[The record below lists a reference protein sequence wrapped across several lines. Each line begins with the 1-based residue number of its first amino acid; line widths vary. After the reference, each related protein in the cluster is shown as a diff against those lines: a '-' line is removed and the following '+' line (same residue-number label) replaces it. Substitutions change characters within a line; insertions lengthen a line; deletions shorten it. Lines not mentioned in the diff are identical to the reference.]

1 MSVSCF
7 QMIQEKQKPKA
18 TSKERDTQMYIHK
31 EREEMSQNVNKLLNL
46 DSSTDYIHCVILLML
61 L

>member
-46 DSSTDYIHCVILLML
+46 KKIKKTIKNK
-61 L
+61 